1 MLFLH
6 EQENAKITEN
16 RLDLEQS
23 IYKDFLIFTLSSVN
37 YGALH

>member
-23 IYKDFLIFTLSSVN
+23 IYNGFADIHIKPRQQCTL
-37 YGALH
+37 H